1 MPRNGLFGDITRSQR
16 LDRSKASFISES
28 QERLSSFLSSLFC
41 SSSPSVCQPRAIWS
55 RAFLQSSARFGI
67 SFSGLLVSLSLAV
80 AVLPETALAQAAG
93 SIASEANEAEQSL
106 VAGELLPSIPAL
118 IERPT
123 SSLTASFGGN
133 PLQWEMLGLALI
145 GALVIF
151 VFIAGWAVIRERKRS
166 RERLLAAMEAIQ
178 TLQTKLDRSESLLDA
193 TDQLMIIWN
202 GNQEKPIVTGTLAS
216 NDHLLPAGSAI
227 LAFGNWLQIDSV
239 QDIEAAI
246 AKLRATGQRFVQ
258 SAQTLNGNLVEF
270 RGRTSGGRALVQLR
284 ILEGDEHDRVRMEHE
299 AARQRKE
306 LGRLSALLNSMPMP
320 VWSRDDD
327 GQLTWAN
334 DAYVRAVDGENLEA
348 VLDAQAELLDQRG
361 REAVLQIHE
370 RRGQNGDDQDLAIKR
385 LPIIAEGKRKIFDVT
400 DIYLHP
406 GSVGIATDVSELEA
420 AEKAL
425 DRMHLFYAN
434 TLDQLTTPVAIFDSS
449 QQLQFYNAAY
459 SSQFK
464 LDPAFLDTNPDE
476 NAILEKLRINRS
488 LPEQANFHEWKKK
501 FLSSYRDVEAHEH
514 WWHLPDGQSLRVI
527 AAPNPDAGVIYI
539 FENVTERLDLE
550 KRYNAL
556 IRMQSE
562 TLDHLN
568 DGVAVFGS
576 DGRLRMS
583 NPAFSRLWDFQEDQ
597 LEGQPHVGAVL
608 ELCRRKYASAKV
620 WATLIGSVVGLEDKR
635 EGVMGR
641 MECLD
646 GRFLDY
652 ASIPLPDGA
661 TMMTFVDVTGN
672 VTVERSLQER
682 NEALLAADQ
691 LKNTFI
697 QHVSYELRSPLTN
710 IIGFTEL
717 LTSESFGAL
726 NGRQREYT
734 DHIMTSSSSLLAIV
748 NDILDL
754 ATIDAGIVVLELSE
768 VDPVNSIR
776 AAAEGLQ
783 DRLAE
788 KNIHLDISVAENMG
802 EFTGDSKRVRQVL
815 FNLISNA
822 ISFSD
827 PDSEISI
834 IAERTPTD
842 IIFTVGDH
850 GCGMPED
857 YRDSAFDRFESRAT
871 ETNRGGAGLGLS
883 IVKSF
888 VELHGG
894 QVTITSNKGK
904 GTSVT
909 CSFPIEPKIDAQS
922 TTAAAE

>member
-1 MPRNGLFGDITRSQR
+1 MPKNGLFGDKKITHRLGRSRTIPSFREQ
-16 LDRSKASFISES
+16 LVRSVSFHK
-28 QERLSSFLSSLFC
+28 
-41 SSSPSVCQPRAIWS
+41 SPSLVLLALVCACLPSAVVFAQTSGSA
-55 RAFLQSSARFGI
+55 AQSSEGAEP
-67 SFSGLLVSLSLAV
+67 SSV
-80 AVLPETALAQAAG
+80 A
-93 SIASEANEAEQSL
+93 S
-106 VAGELLPSIPAL
+106 ELLPSIPA
-118 IERPT
+118 IVERPT
-123 SSLTASFGGN
+123 SSLTENFGGN

-145 GALVIF
+145 CALAIF
-151 VFIAGWAVIRERKRS
+151 VLIAGWAVIRERKRS
-166 RERLLAAMEAIQ
+166 RERLLSAMEAIQ

-202 GNQEKPIVTGTLAS
+202 GTQEKPVVTGSLVS
-216 NDHLLPAGSAI
+216 NDYLLPSGQSI

-239 QDIEAAI
+239 QDIEGAI
-246 AKLRATGQRFVQ
+246 SKLRATGQRFIQ

-284 ILEGDEHDRVRMEHE
+284 VLEGDEHDRVRLEHE

-306 LGRLSALLNSMPMP
+306 LSRLSALLNSMPMP
-320 VWSRDDD
+320 LWSRDEE
-327 GQLTWAN
+327 GLLTWAN
-334 DAYVRAVDGENLEA
+334 DAYIKAVDAGDLET
-348 VLDAQAELLDQRG
+348 VLDKQAELLDQRG

-370 RRGQNGDDQDLAIKR
+370 RRSQSGGNEDIAIKR

-406 GSVGIATDVSELEA
+406 GSVGMATDVSDLEA

-459 SSQFK
+459 SSQFN
-464 LDPAFLDTNPDE
+464 LDPAFLDSNPDE

-514 WWHLPDGQSLRVI
+514 WWHLPNGQSLRVI

-568 DGVAVFGS
+568 DGVVVFGS

-583 NPAFSRLWDFQEDQ
+583 NPAFSRLWGFQED
-597 LEGQPHVGAVL
+597 LIEGEPHVAAVL
-608 ELCRRKYASAKV
+608 ELCRRKYDSAKV

-641 MECLD
+641 MDCND

-717 LTSESFGAL
+717 LTSESFGSL
-726 NGRQREYT
+726 NDRQREYT

-768 VDPVNSIR
+768 VDPVDSIR

-783 DRLAE
+783 DRLSE

-802 EFTGDSKRVRQVL
+802 QFTGDPKRVRQVL

-822 ISFSD
+822 IAFSD
-827 PDSEISI
+827 PDSNISI
-834 IAERTPTD
+834 VAERTPTD
-842 IIFTVGDH
+842 ILFTVSDH

-857 YRDSAFDRFESRAT
+857 YLDSAFDRFESRAT
-871 ETNRGGAGLGLS
+871 GTNRGGAGLGLS

-894 QVTITSNKGK
+894 KVTISSNEGK
-904 GTSVT
+904 GTSVL
-909 CSFPIEPKIDAQS
+909 CSFPIEPRIDAQS
-922 TTAAAE
+922 STAAAE

>member
-1 MPRNGLFGDITRSQR
+1 MPKNGLFGNISNQHR
-16 LDRSKASFISES
+16 LDRLTDGTRDQADKADA
-28 QERLSSFLSSLFC
+28 QATVAPSSSLLSSLLH
-41 SSSPSVCQPRAIWS
+41 PAE
-55 RAFLQSSARFGI
+55 FLGS
-67 SFSGLLVSLSLAV
+67 LPLSLSLCLALSLTLP
-80 AVLPETALAQAAG
+80 AIVLAG
-93 SIASEANEAEQSL
+93 ATNPSAPEAEGAGENL
-106 VAGELLPSIPAL
+106 LAGELLPSIPAL

-123 SSLTASFGGN
+123 SSLTESFGGN
-133 PLQWEMLGLALI
+133 PMQWELLGLALI
-145 GALVIF
+145 CALAIF
-151 VFIAGWAVIRERKRS
+151 VLIAGWAVIRERRRS
-166 RERLLAAMEAIQ
+166 RARLMSAMEAIQ
-178 TLQTKLDRSESLLDA
+178 TLQTKLDRSESLLNA
-193 TDQLMIIWN
+193 TDQLLIIWN
-202 GNQEKPIVTGTLAS
+202 GKDQQPIVTGNLVT
-216 NDHLLPAGSAI
+216 NDHLVPVGNAI
-227 LAFGNWLQIDSV
+227 LAFGNWLQVDSV
-239 QDIEAAI
+239 QDVEKAI
-246 AKLRATGQRFVQ
+246 STLRATGQRFVQ

-306 LGRLSALLNSMPMP
+306 LSRLATLLNSMPMP
-320 VWSRDDD
+320 VWSRDED
-327 GQLTWAN
+327 GLLTWAN
-334 DAYVRAVDGENLEA
+334 DAYVRAVDGKTLEA
-348 VLDAQAELLDQRG
+348 VLEDQIELLDQRG

-370 RRGQNGDDQDLAIKR
+370 RRGQSGGNKDLAVKR

-400 DIYLHP
+400 DIYQHP
-406 GSVGIATDVSELEA
+406 GSVGIATDVSDLEA

-568 DGVAVFGS
+568 DGVVVFGS

-583 NPAFSRLWDFQEDQ
+583 NPAFSRLWDFQNDQ
-597 LEGQPHVGAVL
+597 LEGQPHVAAVL
-608 ELCRRKYASAKV
+608 ELCRRKYDSTKV

-635 EGVMGR
+635 EGVIGR
-641 MECLD
+641 MECVD

-717 LTSESFGAL
+717 LTSESFGSL
-726 NGRQREYT
+726 NERQREYT

-754 ATIDAGIVVLELSE
+754 ATIDAGIVVLDLDL
-768 VDPVNSIR
+768 VDPVDSIR

-788 KNIHLDISVAENMG
+788 KNIRLDISVAENMG
-802 EFTGDSKRVRQVL
+802 EFTGDQKRVRQVL

-822 ISFSD
+822 IAFSD
-827 PDSEISI
+827 PDSDISI
-834 IAERTPTD
+834 VAERTSMD
-842 IIFTVGDH
+842 ILFTVSDK
-850 GCGMPED
+850 GCGMPEN
-857 YRDSAFDRFESRAT
+857 YLDSAFDRFESRASG
-871 ETNRGGAGLGLS
+871 NGRGGAGLGLS

-894 QVTITSNKGK
+894 KVTIASNEGK

-909 CSFPIEPKIDAQS
+909 CSFPIEPKIDARS

>member
-1 MPRNGLFGDITRSQR
+1 MPKNGLFGDITTPHR
-16 LDRSKASFISES
+16 LGRSKASPFSFKG
-28 QERLSSFLSSLFC
+28 LSSRDASSCPSFRFFLTIMAISSLF
-41 SSSPSVCQPRAIWS
+41 PAA
-55 RAFLQSSARFGI
+55 AFAQTDEA
-67 SFSGLLVSLSLAV
+67 
-80 AVLPETALAQAAG
+80 TAPLTDAAQ
-93 SIASEANEAEQSL
+93 QKL

-123 SSLTASFGGN
+123 SSLMETFGGN

-145 GALVIF
+145 CALTIF
-151 VFIAGWAVIRERKRS
+151 VLIAGWAVMRERRRS
-166 RERLLAAMEAIQ
+166 HDRLISATETIQ

-202 GNQEKPIVTGTLAS
+202 GNQEQPVVIGNLVS
-216 NDHLLPAGSAI
+216 NDHLLPVGNAI

-284 ILEGDEHDRVRMEHE
+284 VLEGDEHDRVRLEHE

-306 LGRLSALLNSMPMP
+306 LARMSTLLNSMPMP
-320 VWSRDDD
+320 VWSRDED

-334 DAYVRAVDGENLEA
+334 DAYVKAVDGNDLEA
-348 VLDAQAELLDQRG
+348 VLEDQSELLDQRG
-361 REAVLQIHE
+361 REAVFQIHE
-370 RRGQNGDDQDLAIKR
+370 RRSQTGGDKDLAIKR

-406 GSVGIATDVSELEA
+406 GSVGIATDVSDLES

-459 SSQFK
+459 SSQFN
-464 LDPAFLDTNPDE
+464 LDPAFLDSNPDE

-568 DGVAVFGS
+568 DGVVVFGS

-597 LEGQPHVGAVL
+597 LEGEPHVAAVL
-608 ELCRRKYASAKV
+608 ELCRRKYDSTKV

-641 MECLD
+641 MDCID

-661 TMMTFVDVTGN
+661 TMITFVDVTGN

-717 LTSESFGAL
+717 LTSESFGSL
-726 NGRQREYT
+726 NERQREYT

-754 ATIDAGIVVLELSE
+754 ATIDAGIVVLELTE
-768 VDPVNSIR
+768 VDPVDAIR

-788 KNIHLDISVAENMG
+788 KTIHLDISVAESMG
-802 EFTGDSKRVRQVL
+802 QFRGDSKRVRQVL

-827 PDSEISI
+827 PESTISI
-834 IAERTPTD
+834 VAERTPND
-842 IIFTVGDH
+842 IIFTVSDR
-850 GCGMPED
+850 GCGMPEE
-857 YRDSAFDRFESRAT
+857 YLDSAFDRFESRTT

-894 QVTITSNKGK
+894 KVTISSNKGK
-904 GTSVT
+904 GTSVI
-909 CSFPIEPKIDAQS
+909 CSFPINPQIDAQS